1 MGLNGPASSHR
12 HRGVADIDRLISVIF
27 MALREPLS
35 DLMKDKVHQDGL
47 TSGGFDPTR
56 VDDRTELKPWF
67 SVSVVLNWVFL
78 RGPCWIHLCSMQT
91 CFPLFSPAALR
102 ANSLLIGSRQ
112 KAGSNPSQRIL
123 GHRVFIRNTSKIR
136 SFLTFTCCYCI
147 TLNGCNGPTT
157 NVGLGLLDRSGTCL
171 PSQFHMDPR
180 TKVF

>member
-1 MGLNGPASSHR
+1 
-12 HRGVADIDRLISVIF
+12 
-27 MALREPLS
+27 
-35 DLMKDKVHQDGL
+35 MKDKVHQDGL

-67 SVSVVLNWVFL
+67 SVSVVLNRVFL

-102 ANSLLIGSRQ
+102 TNSVVIGSRQ

-123 GHRVFIRNTSKIR
+123 HSLSHRVFLRNTSKIR
-136 SFLTFTCCYCI
+136 SFLTFTCFYCI
-147 TLNGCNGPTT
+147 TLNCCNSPTT

-171 PSQFHMDPR
+171 PLSSTWILGQRSSEGSAAESVTRRELLLILFEFL
-180 TKVF
+180 TSL